1 MSVASRFIKQDS
13 EKLGIGPFV
22 DSLCAMAVNIH
33 RSVERETVRF
43 YNELGRHNYTTPTS
57 YLELIKLYIEL
68 MSKQR
73 DVIFGN
79 QQRYT
84 GGLQKLGETE
94 VMVGE
99 LQDSIT
105 KMKPVLAQA
114 AIDTAELETK
124 VRACALVIVVPPLF
138 SSPRDPSPQP
148 LTPTPNP

>member
-99 LQDSIT
+99 LQPN
-105 KMKPVLAQA
+105 KVCPRVLGLDRCSNFA
-114 AIDTAELETK
+114 TSLEINGVILFRMES
-124 VRACALVIVVPPLF
+124 VRRCVPGQL
-138 SSPRDPSPQP
+138 
-148 LTPTPNP
+148 